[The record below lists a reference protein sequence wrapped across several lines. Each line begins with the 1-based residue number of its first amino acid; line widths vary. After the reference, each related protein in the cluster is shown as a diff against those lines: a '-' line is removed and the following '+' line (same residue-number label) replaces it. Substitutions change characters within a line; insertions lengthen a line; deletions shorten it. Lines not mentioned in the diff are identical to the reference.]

1 MPILLDN
8 LDEAAKFSTAVEATK
23 VRTIKAV
30 TPKYFSSHLTGRGK
44 KQGLLNSSVIP
55 GRYPMGLDR
64 LSMGTTDLRYKMSQ
78 TSNAVTS
85 RIIPTG
91 TIVKRAYEQ
100 GYGRMTVPVPDDMDQ
115 FAVRLTDDTDT
126 FDVWASCSVQGLAMH
141 EDNSG
146 KTKVK
151 DLQISYRTMIYVV
164 PTKQDEDIDDL
175 NDQRLTLL
183 VNDLATI
190 DHDDPDFIEVDD
202 DDIDLF
208 DNEATDEFILTEDE
222 SYRERATLLSTTI
235 STFPSKSS
243 KMSAANQ
250 AWAIADWSYAPA
262 EDAENLP
269 WDEIFRATGISHSR
283 KRDFLDTLAT
293 FYAEYSVYDNI
304 TDSAQRWSSD
314 DIADDI
320 HDVIDALVSKKH
332 SYDDEQLAQMVYELR
347 YMEQYNV
354 PLSAYRKIYE
364 SINMLCDPQTASL
377 LVKQN
382 MNLLMNDT
390 LNDLSGKRDQLERAP
405 ETIKTIPVQRQLSP
419 QQLAAV
425 CSTEPLILTQA
436 GAGAGKSTVILARI
450 QQLGLCGV
458 NPADITVLSFTNAAA
473 DNIIRKNPDVRSM
486 TIARMIHD
494 LYMSYF
500 PTHELSSVETIAN
513 SLGIY
518 MPKDPFAFQFANKL
532 RNLEGRNSEG
542 AHTALN
548 NFIESHL
555 EQTIDALNLIKQTS
569 LELEIIL
576 AYQMID
582 KMPLPAGLNIRHL
595 IIDEVQDNSVFEF
608 IYLLRLVNKLN
619 CSLFIVGDASQT
631 LYEFRSAN
639 PKALNALEASGVFTP
654 YKLETN
660 YRSNQEVLD
669 MANVHLLS
677 EIEANQLAQIR
688 LRANSLTPVTAN
700 SFQEK
705 VRVVH
710 EHYTADR
717 KFLTDLPMLLSKHVN
732 SYIQEC
738 LGRGEQ
744 VAFLA
749 FTRREAFAIQKRLE
763 ELFPGRSVIS
773 MISDRRRASTFF
785 SSFIEHHW
793 SDIEAV
799 DPANASFVFTKE
811 LVSRGPG
818 ANPNAQAALAK
829 MASEWWTASALTIQ
843 GWVYEY
849 QAGIITKEVFFDRLK
864 KCILDHEIRH
874 NSIRDALM
882 HRNNEERKIR
892 NLETKADLIVSTVHG
907 VKGLEFDNV
916 VVVYKDQSDMTE
928 EKKRLYYVAFTRAK
942 NSLFVLSHGTTLSAR
957 IVSDYNLIV
966 DSLTNPVS
974 GNDVDDDGENH
985 AVDAIV
991 VDEDDVLDAIEDA
1004 IPDQN
1009 TTAQAVQA
1017 VLSAPTGPT
1026 GPIAPTDAANVV
1038 TPDIIASVIN
1048 GLSSEADATTSDE

>member
-1 MPILLDN
+1 MPILLDDI
-8 LDEAAKFSTAVEATK
+8 DEAAKFSTAVEATK
-23 VRTIKAV
+23 ARTIKAV

-44 KQGLLNSSVIP
+44 KQGLLNNSVIP
-55 GRYPMGLDR
+55 GSYPMGLDR

-126 FDVWASCSVQGLAMH
+126 FDVWASCSVQGLTMR

-164 PTKQDEDIDDL
+164 PPKQDEDIDDL
-175 NDQRLTLL
+175 NDQMLTRPI
-183 VNDLATI
+183 NDLATI
-190 DHDDPDFIEVDD
+190 DHDDPEFIEVDD
-202 DDIDLF
+202 DDIALF
-208 DNEATDEFILTEDE
+208 DDEATDEFILTEDE

-235 STFPSKSS
+235 STFLNKSS

-269 WDEIFRATGISHSR
+269 WNKIFRATGINHSR
-283 KRDFLDTLAT
+283 KRDFLDTLAK
-293 FYAEYSVYDNI
+293 FYADYSVYDNI

-314 DIADDI
+314 DIANDI

-390 LNDLSGKRDQLERAP
+390 LSDLGSKRDQLERAP

-458 NPADITVLSFTNAAA
+458 NPSDITVLSFTNAAA
-473 DNIIRKNPDVRSM
+473 DNIIKKNPNVRSM

-494 LYMSYF
+494 LYMTYF
-500 PTHELSSVETIAN
+500 STHELSSVETIAN

-518 MPKDPFAFQFANKL
+518 MPKDPFAFQFADKL
-532 RNLEGRNSEG
+532 RKLEGRNSEG

-555 EQTIDALNLIKQTS
+555 EQTVDALNLIKQTS

-608 IYLLRLVNKLN
+608 IYLLRLVNKLG
-619 CSLFIVGDASQT
+619 CSLFIVG
-631 LYEFRSAN
+631 
-639 PKALNALEASGVFTP
+639 
-654 YKLETN
+654 
-660 YRSNQEVLD
+660 
-669 MANVHLLS
+669 
-677 EIEANQLAQIR
+677 
-688 LRANSLTPVTAN
+688 
-700 SFQEK
+700 
-705 VRVVH
+705 
-710 EHYTADR
+710 
-717 KFLTDLPMLLSKHVN
+717 KH
-732 SYIQEC
+732 C
-738 LGRGEQ
+738 
-744 VAFLA
+744 
-749 FTRREAFAIQKRLE
+749 
-763 ELFPGRSVIS
+763 
-773 MISDRRRASTFF
+773 
-785 SSFIEHHW
+785 
-793 SDIEAV
+793 
-799 DPANASFVFTKE
+799 
-811 LVSRGPG
+811 
-818 ANPNAQAALAK
+818 
-829 MASEWWTASALTIQ
+829 
-843 GWVYEY
+843 
-849 QAGIITKEVFFDRLK
+849 
-864 KCILDHEIRH
+864 
-874 NSIRDALM
+874 
-882 HRNNEERKIR
+882 
-892 NLETKADLIVSTVHG
+892 
-907 VKGLEFDNV
+907 
-916 VVVYKDQSDMTE
+916 
-928 EKKRLYYVAFTRAK
+928 
-942 NSLFVLSHGTTLSAR
+942 SH
-957 IVSDYNLIV
+957 
-966 DSLTNPVS
+966 
-974 GNDVDDDGENH
+974 
-985 AVDAIV
+985 
-991 VDEDDVLDAIEDA
+991 
-1004 IPDQN
+1004 
-1009 TTAQAVQA
+1009 
-1017 VLSAPTGPT
+1017 
-1026 GPIAPTDAANVV
+1026 
-1038 TPDIIASVIN
+1038 
-1048 GLSSEADATTSDE
+1048 

>member
-8 LDEAAKFSTAVEATK
+8 IDEAAKFSTAVEATK
-23 VRTIKAV
+23 ARTIKTV

-55 GRYPMGLDR
+55 GRYPMGMDR

-126 FDVWASCSVQGLAMH
+126 FDVWASCSAQGLAMR

-164 PTKQDEDIDDL
+164 PPKQDEDIDDL
-175 NDQRLTLL
+175 SDQMLARLI
-183 VNDLATI
+183 NDLGTI
-190 DHDDPDFIEVDD
+190 DPDDPDFIEVDD
-202 DDIDLF
+202 DDIALF
-208 DNEATDEFILTEDE
+208 DDGADDTLILTEDE
-222 SYRERATLLSTTI
+222 TYRERATLLSTTI
-235 STFPSKSS
+235 STFPNKAV
-243 KMSAANQ
+243 KMSNANL

-390 LNDLSGKRDQLERAP
+390 LSDLGSKRDQLERAP

-473 DNIIRKNPDVRSM
+473 DNIIKKNPNVRSM

-555 EQTIDALNLIKQTS
+555 EQTVDALNLIKQTS

-688 LRANSLTPVTAN
+688 LRANSLTPVTTN

-738 LGRGEQ
+738 LNRGEQ

-793 SDIEAV
+793 SGIEAV

-966 DSLTNPVS
+966 DSLTNPAS
-974 GNDVDDDGENH
+974 GNDGDDDGENH

-1004 IPDQN
+1004 IPDQ
-1009 TTAQAVQA
+1009 TATAQSAQA
-1017 VLSAPTGPT
+1017 VLSAPTV
-1026 GPIAPTDAANVV
+1026 PIAPTDTANVV

-1048 GLSSEADATTSDE
+1048 GLGSEADATTSDE

>member
-8 LDEAAKFSTAVEATK
+8 IDEAAKFSTAVEATK
-23 VRTIKAV
+23 ARTIKTV

-55 GRYPMGLDR
+55 GRYPMGMDR

-126 FDVWASCSVQGLAMH
+126 FDVWASCSVQGLAMR

-164 PTKQDEDIDDL
+164 PPKQDEDIDDL
-175 NDQRLTLL
+175 NDQMLARLI
-183 VNDLATI
+183 NDLATI
-190 DHDDPDFIEVDD
+190 DPDDPDFIEVDD

-208 DNEATDEFILTEDE
+208 DDEATDEFIVTEDE

-235 STFPSKSS
+235 STFPNKSV

-304 TDSAQRWSSD
+304 ADSAQRWSSD

-425 CSTEPLILTQA
+425 QSTDPLILTQA

-582 KMPLPAGLNIRHL
+582 KMPLPAGLNIRYL

-688 LRANSLTPVTAN
+688 LRANSLTPVTAE

-738 LGRGEQ
+738 LNRGEQ

-799 DPANASFVFTKE
+799 DPTNASFVFTKE

-892 NLETKADLIVSTVHG
+892 NMETKADLIVSTVHG

-966 DSLTNPVS
+966 DSLTNPAS
-974 GNDVDDDGENH
+974 GNDIDDDGENH

-1009 TTAQAVQA
+1009 TTAQS
-1017 VLSAPTGPT
+1017 VLSVPSV
-1026 GPIAPTDAANVV
+1026 PIAPTDAANVV

-1048 GLSSEADATTSDE
+1048 GLGSEADATTSDE

>member
-8 LDEAAKFSTAVEATK
+8 IDETAKFSTAVEATK
-23 VRTIKAV
+23 ARTIKAA

-126 FDVWASCSVQGLAMH
+126 FDVWASCSVQGLAMR

-164 PTKQDEDIDDL
+164 PPKQTEDIDDL
-175 NDQRLTLL
+175 SDQRLTLL

-190 DHDDPDFIEVDD
+190 DHDDPEFIEVDD

-208 DNEATDEFILTEDE
+208 DDEATDEFILTEDE

-250 AWAIADWSYAPA
+250 AWTIADWSYAPA

-269 WDEIFRATGISHSR
+269 WDEIFRATGINHSR

-494 LYMSYF
+494 LYMTYF

-555 EQTIDALNLIKQTS
+555 EQTVDALNLIKQTS

-608 IYLLRLVNKLN
+608 IYLLRLVNKLG

-793 SDIEAV
+793 GDIEAV

-818 ANPNAQAALAK
+818 NNPNAQATLAK
-829 MASEWWTASALTIQ
+829 MASEWWAASALTIQ

-849 QAGIITKEVFFDRLK
+849 QAGIITKSVFFDRLK

-916 VVVYKDQSDMTE
+916 VVIYKDQSDMSE

-966 DSLTNPVS
+966 DSLTNPTS
-974 GNDVDDDGENH
+974 GNGVDDDGENH

-1009 TTAQAVQA
+1009 ATVQSVQPANTNTT
-1017 VLSAPTGPT
+1017 S
-1026 GPIAPTDAANVV
+1026 VV
-1038 TPDIIASVIN
+1038 TPDIIAGVIN
-1048 GLSSEADATTSDE
+1048 GLNSGTDTMASED

>member
-8 LDEAAKFSTAVEATK
+8 IDEAAKFSTAVEATK
-23 VRTIKAV
+23 ARTIKAV

-126 FDVWASCSVQGLAMH
+126 FDVWASCSVQGLAMR

-146 KTKVK
+146 KAKVK

-164 PTKQDEDIDDL
+164 PPKQTEDIDNL
-175 NDQRLTLL
+175 SDQRLTLL
-183 VNDLATI
+183 VNDIGTI
-190 DHDDPDFIEVDD
+190 DPDDPDFIEVDD
-202 DDIDLF
+202 DDIALF
-208 DNEATDEFILTEDE
+208 DDEVDDTLILTEDE
-222 SYRERATLLSTTI
+222 SYRERATLISTTI
-235 STFPSKSS
+235 STFPNKAVR
-243 KMSAANQ
+243 MSNANL

-269 WDEIFRATGISHSR
+269 WDEIFRATGINHSR

-390 LNDLSGKRDQLERAP
+390 LNALSGKRDQLERAP

-425 CSTEPLILTQA
+425 QSTEPLILTQA

-500 PTHELSSVETIAN
+500 PAHELSSVETIAN

-555 EQTIDALNLIKQTS
+555 EQTVDALNLIKQTS

-576 AYQMID
+576 AYQMTD

-608 IYLLRLVNKLN
+608 IYLLRLVNKLG
-619 CSLFIVGDASQT
+619 CSLFIVGDCSQT

-639 PKALNALEASGVFTP
+639 PKALNALESSGVFTP

-677 EIEANQLAQIR
+677 EIEANQFAQIR
-688 LRANSLTPVTAN
+688 LRANSLTPVTAE

-892 NLETKADLIVSTVHG
+892 NMETKADLIVSTVHG

-1009 TTAQAVQA
+1009 TTVLSAQAVPS
-1017 VLSAPTGPT
+1017 V
-1026 GPIAPTDAANVV
+1026 PITPTDTANVV

-1048 GLSSEADATTSDE
+1048 GLSSEADTTTSDE

>member
-1 MPILLDN
+1 MPILLN
-8 LDEAAKFSTAVEATK
+8 NIDEAAKFSTAVEATK
-23 VRTIKAV
+23 ARTIKAV

-100 GYGRMTVPVPDDMDQ
+100 GYGRMTVLVPDDMDQ

-126 FDVWASCSVQGLAMH
+126 FDVWASCSVQGLAMR

-164 PTKQDEDIDDL
+164 PPKQGEDIDDL
-175 NDQRLTLL
+175 SDQMLARLI
-183 VNDLATI
+183 NDLGTI
-190 DHDDPDFIEVDD
+190 DPDDPDFIEVDD
-202 DDIDLF
+202 DDIALF
-208 DNEATDEFILTEDE
+208 DDEADDTLILTEDE

-235 STFPSKSS
+235 STFPNKAVR
-243 KMSAANQ
+243 MSNANL

-304 TDSAQRWSSD
+304 TDSAQRWSND

-494 LYMSYF
+494 LYMGYF

-892 NLETKADLIVSTVHG
+892 NMETKADLIVSTVHG

-966 DSLTNPVS
+966 DSLTNPAS
-974 GNDVDDDGENH
+974 GNDGDDDGENH

-991 VDEDDVLDAIEDA
+991 IEEDDVLDAIEDA

-1009 TTAQAVQA
+1009 ATAQAV
-1017 VLSAPTGPT
+1017 LSVPSV
-1026 GPIAPTDAANVV
+1026 PIAPTDTVNVV

-1048 GLSSEADATTSDE
+1048 GLSSEADTTTSDE

>member
-8 LDEAAKFSTAVEATK
+8 IDEAAKFSTAVEATK
-23 VRTIKAV
+23 ARTIKTV

-100 GYGRMTVPVPDDMDQ
+100 GYGRMIVPVPDDMDQ
-115 FAVRLTDDTDT
+115 FAVRFTDDTDT
-126 FDVWASCSVQGLAMH
+126 FDVWASCSVQGLAMR

-146 KTKVK
+146 KAKVK

-164 PTKQDEDIDDL
+164 PPKQDEDIDDL
-175 NDQRLTLL
+175 SDQRLTLL

-190 DHDDPDFIEVDD
+190 DHDDPDFTEVDD
-202 DDIDLF
+202 DDIALF
-208 DNEATDEFILTEDE
+208 DDEATDEFILTEDE

-235 STFPSKSS
+235 STFPNKAV
-243 KMSAANQ
+243 KMSNANL

-304 TDSAQRWSSD
+304 TDSAQSWSSD

-354 PLSAYRKIYE
+354 PLSAYSKIYE

-390 LNDLSGKRDQLERAP
+390 LSDLGSKRDQLERAP

-473 DNIIRKNPDVRSM
+473 DNIIKKNPNVRSM

-555 EQTIDALNLIKQTS
+555 EQTVDALNLIKQTS

-608 IYLLRLVNKLN
+608 IYLLRLVNKLG

-705 VRVVH
+705 VHVVH

-732 SYIQEC
+732 PYIQEC

-916 VVVYKDQSDMTE
+916 VVIYKDQSDMTE

-966 DSLTNPVS
+966 DSLTNPAY

-1009 TTAQAVQA
+1009 ATAQSAQA
-1017 VLSAPTGPT
+1017 VLSAPTV
-1026 GPIAPTDAANVV
+1026 PIAPTDTANVV

>member
-8 LDEAAKFSTAVEATK
+8 IDEAAKFSTAVEATK
-23 VRTIKAV
+23 ARTIKAV

-126 FDVWASCSVQGLAMH
+126 FDVWASCSVQGLAMR

-164 PTKQDEDIDDL
+164 PPKQDEDIDDL
-175 NDQRLTLL
+175 SDQMLARLI
-183 VNDLATI
+183 NDLGTI
-190 DHDDPDFIEVDD
+190 DPDDPDFIEVDD

-208 DNEATDEFILTEDE
+208 DDEADDTLILTEDE

-235 STFPSKSS
+235 STFPNKAVR
-243 KMSAANQ
+243 MSNANL

-269 WDEIFRATGISHSR
+269 WDEIFRATGINHSR

-304 TDSAQRWSSD
+304 MDSAQSWSSD

-390 LNDLSGKRDQLERAP
+390 LNALSGKRDQLERAP

-425 CSTEPLILTQA
+425 QSTEPLILTQA

-473 DNIIRKNPDVRSM
+473 DNIIKKNPNVRSM

-518 MPKDPFAFQFANKL
+518 MPQDPFAFQFANKL
-532 RNLEGRNSEG
+532 RNLEGRNSKG

-732 SYIQEC
+732 PYIQEC

-966 DSLTNPVS
+966 DSLTNPAS

-985 AVDAIV
+985 AVDVIV
-991 VDEDDVLDAIEDA
+991 VDKDDVLNVIEDA

-1009 TTAQAVQA
+1009 AT
-1017 VLSAPTGPT
+1017 VLSVPAV
-1026 GPIAPTDAANVV
+1026 PIAPTDAANVV

-1048 GLSSEADATTSDE
+1048 GLNPEADATTSDE

>member
-8 LDEAAKFSTAVEATK
+8 IDEAAKFSTAVEATK
-23 VRTIKAV
+23 ARTIKAV

-126 FDVWASCSVQGLAMH
+126 FDVWASCSVQGLAMR

-164 PTKQDEDIDDL
+164 PPKQDEDIDDL
-175 NDQRLTLL
+175 SDQRLTLL

-202 DDIDLF
+202 DDIALF
-208 DNEATDEFILTEDE
+208 DDEATDEFILTEDE
-222 SYRERATLLSTTI
+222 CYRERATLLSTTI
-235 STFPSKSS
+235 STFPNKVV
-243 KMSAANQ
+243 KMSNTNL
-250 AWAIADWSYAPA
+250 AWTIVDWSYAPA

-269 WDEIFRATGISHSR
+269 WDEIFRATRINPSR
-283 KRDFLDTLAT
+283 KRDFLDTLAK
-293 FYAEYSVYDNI
+293 FYANYSVYDNI

-390 LNDLSGKRDQLERAP
+390 LNALSSKRDQLERAP

-458 NPADITVLSFTNAAA
+458 NPTDITVLSFTNAAA
-473 DNIIRKNPDVRSM
+473 DNIIKKNPNVRSM

-494 LYMSYF
+494 LYMTYF

-518 MPKDPFAFQFANKL
+518 MPQDPFAFQFAERL
-532 RNLEGRNSEG
+532 RRLEGRNSEG

-892 NLETKADLIVSTVHG
+892 NMETKADLIVSTVHG

-966 DSLTNPVS
+966 DSLTNPAS

-1009 TTAQAVQA
+1009 ATAQAV
-1017 VLSAPTGPT
+1017 LSVPSV
-1026 GPIAPTDAANVV
+1026 PIAPANTNTADTV

-1048 GLSSEADATTSDE
+1048 GLGSEADATTSDE

>member
-8 LDEAAKFSTAVEATK
+8 IDEAAKFSTAVEATK
-23 VRTIKAV
+23 ARTIKAV

-64 LSMGTTDLRYKMSQ
+64 NTMGTTDLRYKMSQ

-126 FDVWASCSVQGLAMH
+126 FDVWASCSVQGLAMR

-164 PTKQDEDIDDL
+164 PPKQDEDIDDL
-175 NDQRLTLL
+175 NDQMLARLI
-183 VNDLATI
+183 NDLGTI
-190 DHDDPDFIEVDD
+190 DPDDPDFIEVDD
-202 DDIDLF
+202 DDIALF
-208 DNEATDEFILTEDE
+208 DDEATDEFILTEDE
-222 SYRERATLLSTTI
+222 CYRERATLLSTTI
-235 STFPSKSS
+235 STFPNKAV
-243 KMSAANQ
+243 KMSNTNL
-250 AWAIADWSYAPA
+250 AWAIVDWSYAPA

-269 WDEIFRATGISHSR
+269 WDEIFRATGINHSR

-390 LNDLSGKRDQLERAP
+390 LNALSGKRDQLERAP

-458 NPADITVLSFTNAAA
+458 NPTDITVLSFTNAAA
-473 DNIIRKNPDVRSM
+473 DNIIKKNPNVRSM

-518 MPKDPFAFQFANKL
+518 MPKNPFAFQFANKL

-555 EQTIDALNLIKQTS
+555 EQTVDALNLIKQTS

-818 ANPNAQAALAK
+818 ANPDAQAALAK

-1009 TTAQAVQA
+1009 TTVQSAQAVPS
-1017 VLSAPTGPT
+1017 V
-1026 GPIAPTDAANVV
+1026 PITPTDTANVV

-1048 GLSSEADATTSDE
+1048 GLSSEADTTTSDE

>member
-8 LDEAAKFSTAVEATK
+8 IDEAAKFSTAVEATK
-23 VRTIKAV
+23 ARTIKAV

-64 LSMGTTDLRYKMSQ
+64 LSIGTTDLRYKMSQ

-126 FDVWASCSVQGLAMH
+126 FDVWASCSVQGLAMR

-146 KTKVK
+146 KAKVK

-164 PTKQDEDIDDL
+164 PPKQTEDINDL
-175 NDQRLTLL
+175 SDQRLTLL
-183 VNDLATI
+183 ANDLATI

-202 DDIDLF
+202 DDIALF
-208 DNEATDEFILTEDE
+208 DDEADDTLILTEDE
-222 SYRERATLLSTTI
+222 GYRKRATLLSTTI
-235 STFPSKSS
+235 STFPNKAV
-243 KMSAANQ
+243 KMSNANL

-304 TDSAQRWSSD
+304 TDSAQRWSND

-473 DNIIRKNPDVRSM
+473 DNIIRKNPNVRSM

-494 LYMSYF
+494 LYMGYF
-500 PTHELSSVETIAN
+500 PTHQLSSVETIAN

-555 EQTIDALNLIKQTS
+555 EQTVDALNLIKQTS

-688 LRANSLTPVTAN
+688 LRANSLTPVTAD

-738 LGRGEQ
+738 LDRGEQ

-849 QAGIITKEVFFDRLK
+849 QAGIIPKEVFFDRLK

-966 DSLTNPVS
+966 DSLTNPAS
-974 GNDVDDDGENH
+974 GNDGDDDGENH

-1009 TTAQAVQA
+1009 ATVQSAQA
-1017 VLSAPTGPT
+1017 VLSVPSV
-1026 GPIAPTDAANVV
+1026 PIAPTDAANVV

-1048 GLSSEADATTSDE
+1048 SLSSEADATTSDE

>member
-8 LDEAAKFSTAVEATK
+8 IDEAAKFSTAVEATK
-23 VRTIKAV
+23 ARTIKTV

-55 GRYPMGLDR
+55 GRYPMGMDR

-126 FDVWASCSVQGLAMH
+126 FDVWASCSVQGLAMR

-164 PTKQDEDIDDL
+164 PPKQDEDIDDL
-175 NDQRLTLL
+175 NDQMLARLI
-183 VNDLATI
+183 NDLGTI
-190 DHDDPDFIEVDD
+190 DPDDPDFIEVDD

-208 DNEATDEFILTEDE
+208 DNEATDKFILTEDE

-235 STFPSKSS
+235 STFPNKAV
-243 KMSAANQ
+243 KMSNANL

-269 WDEIFRATGISHSR
+269 WDEIFRATGINHSR

-436 GAGAGKSTVILARI
+436 GAGAGKSAVILARI

-494 LYMSYF
+494 LYMGYF

-555 EQTIDALNLIKQTS
+555 EQTVDALNLIKQTS

-688 LRANSLTPVTAN
+688 LRANSLTPVTAE

-744 VAFLA
+744 IAFLA

-811 LVSRGPG
+811 LVNRGPG

-864 KCILDHEIRH
+864 KCILDHEIHH

-892 NLETKADLIVSTVHG
+892 NMETKANLIVSTVHG

-966 DSLTNPVS
+966 DSLTNPAS

-1009 TTAQAVQA
+1009 ATAQSAQA
-1017 VLSAPTGPT
+1017 VLSASTV
-1026 GPIAPTDAANVV
+1026 PIAPTDTANVV

-1048 GLSSEADATTSDE
+1048 GLSSEADATTSDK

>member
-23 VRTIKAV
+23 ARTIKAV

-64 LSMGTTDLRYKMSQ
+64 NTMGTTDLRYKMSQ

-115 FAVRLTDDTDT
+115 FTVRLTDDTDT
-126 FDVWASCSVQGLAMH
+126 FDVWASCSVQGLAMR

-146 KTKVK
+146 KAKVK

-164 PTKQDEDIDDL
+164 PPKQDEDIDDL
-175 NDQRLTLL
+175 NDQMLARL

-202 DDIDLF
+202 DDIALF
-208 DNEATDEFILTEDE
+208 DDEATDEFILTEDE
-222 SYRERATLLSTTI
+222 CYRERATLLSTTI
-235 STFPSKSS
+235 STFPNKAV
-243 KMSAANQ
+243 KMSNTNL
-250 AWAIADWSYAPA
+250 AWTIVDWSYAPA

-269 WDEIFRATGISHSR
+269 WDEIFRATRINPSR
-283 KRDFLDTLAT
+283 KRDFLDTLAK
-293 FYAEYSVYDNI
+293 FYANYSVYDNI

-320 HDVIDALVSKKH
+320 HDVIDALVSKKY

-390 LNDLSGKRDQLERAP
+390 LNALSGKRDQLERAP

-458 NPADITVLSFTNAAA
+458 NPSDITVLSFTNAAA
-473 DNIIRKNPDVRSM
+473 DNIIKKNPNVRSM

-518 MPKDPFAFQFANKL
+518 MPQDPFAFQFANKL

-555 EQTIDALNLIKQTS
+555 EQTVDALNLIKQTS

-717 KFLTDLPMLLSKHVN
+717 KFLADLPVLLSKHVN

-966 DSLTNPVS
+966 DSLTNLAS
-974 GNDVDDDGENH
+974 GNDGDDDGENH

-1009 TTAQAVQA
+1009 ATAQA
-1017 VLSAPTGPT
+1017 VLSAPTV
-1026 GPIAPTDAANVV
+1026 PIAPTDAANVV

-1048 GLSSEADATTSDE
+1048 GLGSEADATTSDE

>member
-8 LDEAAKFSTAVEATK
+8 IDEAAKFSTAVEATK

-115 FAVRLTDDTDT
+115 FTVRLTDDTDT
-126 FDVWASCSVQGLAMH
+126 FDVWASCSVQGLAMR

-164 PTKQDEDIDDL
+164 PPKQDEDIDDL
-175 NDQRLTLL
+175 NDQMLARLI
-183 VNDLATI
+183 NDLGTI
-190 DHDDPDFIEVDD
+190 DHDDPDFTEVDD
-202 DDIDLF
+202 DDIALF
-208 DNEATDEFILTEDE
+208 DDEATDEFIVTEDE

-235 STFPSKSS
+235 STFFPNKAVR
-243 KMSAANQ
+243 MSNANL

-304 TDSAQRWSSD
+304 TDNAQRWSSD

-332 SYDDEQLAQMVYELR
+332 FYDDEQLAQMVYELR

-390 LNDLSGKRDQLERAP
+390 LNELSGKRDQLERAP

-425 CSTEPLILTQA
+425 QSTEPLILTQA

-494 LYMSYF
+494 LYMGYF

-717 KFLTDLPMLLSKHVN
+717 NFLTDLPMLLSKHVN

-829 MASEWWTASALTIQ
+829 MASEWWIASALTIQ

-966 DSLTNPVS
+966 DSLTNPTS

-1004 IPDQN
+1004 IPSDQ
-1009 TTAQAVQA
+1009 
-1017 VLSAPTGPT
+1017 
-1026 GPIAPTDAANVV
+1026 TDAAQVGTTQPAQNDLDQIRSIV
-1038 TPDIIASVIN
+1038 A
-1048 GLSSEADATTSDE
+1048 GLTADPSDPTTDED

>member
-8 LDEAAKFSTAVEATK
+8 IDEAAKFSTAVEATK
-23 VRTIKAV
+23 ARTIKAV

-64 LSMGTTDLRYKMSQ
+64 NTMGTTDLRYKMSQ

-126 FDVWASCSVQGLAMH
+126 FDVWASCSVQGLAMR

-146 KTKVK
+146 KAKVK

-164 PTKQDEDIDDL
+164 PPKQTEDINDL
-175 NDQRLTLL
+175 SDQRLTLL
-183 VNDLATI
+183 ANDLATI
-190 DHDDPDFIEVDD
+190 DPDDPDFIEVDD

-243 KMSAANQ
+243 KMSNANL
-250 AWAIADWSYAPA
+250 AWAITDWSYAPA

-269 WDEIFRATGISHSR
+269 WDEIFRATSISHSR

-473 DNIIRKNPDVRSM
+473 DNIIKKNPNVRSM

-518 MPKDPFAFQFANKL
+518 MPQDPFAFQFANKL

-966 DSLTNPVS
+966 DSLTNPAS
-974 GNDVDDDGENH
+974 GNDGDDDGENH

-1009 TTAQAVQA
+1009 AT
-1017 VLSAPTGPT
+1017 VLSVPAV
-1026 GPIAPTDAANVV
+1026 PIAPTDAANVV

-1048 GLSSEADATTSDE
+1048 GLNPEADATTSDE

>member
-8 LDEAAKFSTAVEATK
+8 IDEAAKFSTAVEATK
-23 VRTIKAV
+23 ARTIKTV

-55 GRYPMGLDR
+55 GRYPMGMDR

-126 FDVWASCSVQGLAMH
+126 FDVWASCSAQGLAMR

-164 PTKQDEDIDDL
+164 PPKQDEDIDDL
-175 NDQRLTLL
+175 SDQMLARLI
-183 VNDLATI
+183 NDLGTI
-190 DHDDPDFIEVDD
+190 DPDDPDFIEVDD
-202 DDIDLF
+202 DDIALF
-208 DNEATDEFILTEDE
+208 DDGADDTLILTEDE
-222 SYRERATLLSTTI
+222 TYRERATLLSTTI
-235 STFPSKSS
+235 STFPNKAV
-243 KMSAANQ
+243 KMSNANL

-390 LNDLSGKRDQLERAP
+390 LSDLGSKRDQLERAP

-473 DNIIRKNPDVRSM
+473 DNIIKKNPNVRSM

-555 EQTIDALNLIKQTS
+555 EQTVDALNLIKQTS

-688 LRANSLTPVTAN
+688 LRANSLTPVTTN

-738 LGRGEQ
+738 LNRGEQ

-966 DSLTNPVS
+966 DSLTNPAS
-974 GNDVDDDGENH
+974 GNDGDDDGENH

-1004 IPDQN
+1004 IPDQ
-1009 TTAQAVQA
+1009 TATAQSAQA
-1017 VLSAPTGPT
+1017 VLSAPTV
-1026 GPIAPTDAANVV
+1026 PIAPTDTANVV

-1048 GLSSEADATTSDE
+1048 GLGSEADATTSDE

>member
-8 LDEAAKFSTAVEATK
+8 IDEAAKFSTAVETTK
-23 VRTIKAV
+23 ARTIKAV

-55 GRYPMGLDR
+55 GRYPMRLDR

-85 RIIPTG
+85 RIIPTS

-100 GYGRMTVPVPDDMDQ
+100 GYSRMTVPVPDDMDQ

-126 FDVWASCSVQGLAMH
+126 FDVWASCSVQGLALR

-164 PTKQDEDIDDL
+164 PPKQTEDIDDL
-175 NDQRLTLL
+175 SDQRLTLL

-190 DHDDPDFIEVDD
+190 DPDDPDFIEVDD

-208 DNEATDEFILTEDE
+208 DDEADDTLILTEDE

-235 STFPSKSS
+235 STFPNKAV
-243 KMSAANQ
+243 KMSNANL

-269 WDEIFRATGISHSR
+269 WDEIFRATGINHSR
-283 KRDFLDTLAT
+283 KRDFLDTLAK
-293 FYAEYSVYDNI
+293 FYTNYSVYDAI
-304 TDSAQRWSSD
+304 ADSAQRWSSD

-320 HDVIDALVSKKH
+320 YDAIDALVSKKRP
-332 SYDDEQLAQMVYELR
+332 YNDEQLAQMVYELR

-390 LNDLSGKRDQLERAP
+390 LNALSGKRDQLERAP

-425 CSTEPLILTQA
+425 QSTEPLILTQA
-436 GAGAGKSTVILARI
+436 GAGAGKSTVILERI
-450 QQLGLCGV
+450 TQLGLCGV
-458 NPADITVLSFTNAAA
+458 NPVDITVLSFTNAAA
-473 DNIIRKNPDVRSM
+473 DNIIKKNPNVRSM

-518 MPKDPFAFQFANKL
+518 MPQDPFAFQFANKL

-555 EQTIDALNLIKQTS
+555 EQTVDALNLIKQTS

-608 IYLLRLVNKLN
+608 IYLLRLVNKLG
-619 CSLFIVGDASQT
+619 CSLFIVG
-631 LYEFRSAN
+631 
-639 PKALNALEASGVFTP
+639 
-654 YKLETN
+654 
-660 YRSNQEVLD
+660 
-669 MANVHLLS
+669 
-677 EIEANQLAQIR
+677 
-688 LRANSLTPVTAN
+688 
-700 SFQEK
+700 
-705 VRVVH
+705 
-710 EHYTADR
+710 
-717 KFLTDLPMLLSKHVN
+717 KH
-732 SYIQEC
+732 C
-738 LGRGEQ
+738 
-744 VAFLA
+744 
-749 FTRREAFAIQKRLE
+749 
-763 ELFPGRSVIS
+763 
-773 MISDRRRASTFF
+773 
-785 SSFIEHHW
+785 
-793 SDIEAV
+793 
-799 DPANASFVFTKE
+799 
-811 LVSRGPG
+811 
-818 ANPNAQAALAK
+818 
-829 MASEWWTASALTIQ
+829 
-843 GWVYEY
+843 
-849 QAGIITKEVFFDRLK
+849 
-864 KCILDHEIRH
+864 
-874 NSIRDALM
+874 
-882 HRNNEERKIR
+882 
-892 NLETKADLIVSTVHG
+892 
-907 VKGLEFDNV
+907 
-916 VVVYKDQSDMTE
+916 
-928 EKKRLYYVAFTRAK
+928 
-942 NSLFVLSHGTTLSAR
+942 SH
-957 IVSDYNLIV
+957 
-966 DSLTNPVS
+966 
-974 GNDVDDDGENH
+974 
-985 AVDAIV
+985 
-991 VDEDDVLDAIEDA
+991 
-1004 IPDQN
+1004 
-1009 TTAQAVQA
+1009 
-1017 VLSAPTGPT
+1017 
-1026 GPIAPTDAANVV
+1026 
-1038 TPDIIASVIN
+1038 
-1048 GLSSEADATTSDE
+1048 

>member
-8 LDEAAKFSTAVEATK
+8 IDEAAKFSTAVEATK
-23 VRTIKAV
+23 ARTIKTV

-126 FDVWASCSVQGLAMH
+126 FDVWASCSVQGLAMR

-164 PTKQDEDIDDL
+164 PPKQDEDIDDL
-175 NDQRLTLL
+175 NDQMLARLI
-183 VNDLATI
+183 NDLGTI
-190 DHDDPDFIEVDD
+190 DPDDPDFIEVDD
-202 DDIDLF
+202 DDIALF
-208 DNEATDEFILTEDE
+208 DDEADDTLILTEDE
-222 SYRERATLLSTTI
+222 SYRKRATLLSTTI
-235 STFPSKSS
+235 STFPNKAVR
-243 KMSAANQ
+243 MSNANL

-293 FYAEYSVYDNI
+293 FYADYSVYNNI
-304 TDSAQRWSSD
+304 TDSAQSWSSD

-320 HDVIDALVSKKH
+320 HDVIDALVSKKY

-390 LNDLSGKRDQLERAP
+390 LNALSGKRDQLERAP

-425 CSTEPLILTQA
+425 QSTEPLILTQA

-532 RNLEGRNSEG
+532 RNLEGRNSKG

-555 EQTIDALNLIKQTS
+555 EQTVDALNLIKQTS

-688 LRANSLTPVTAN
+688 LQANSLTPVTAN

-849 QAGIITKEVFFDRLK
+849 QAGIITKKGFFDRLK

-892 NLETKADLIVSTVHG
+892 NMETKADLIVSTVHG

-916 VVVYKDQSDMTE
+916 VVIYKDQSDMTE

-966 DSLTNPVS
+966 DSLTNPAS
-974 GNDVDDDGENH
+974 GNDGDDDGENH

-1004 IPDQN
+1004 IPDQKA
-1009 TTAQAVQA
+1009 TAQS
-1017 VLSAPTGPT
+1017 VLSVPSV
-1026 GPIAPTDAANVV
+1026 PIAPTDAANVV

-1048 GLSSEADATTSDE
+1048 GLGSEADATTSDE

>member
-23 VRTIKAV
+23 ARTIKAV

-64 LSMGTTDLRYKMSQ
+64 NTMGTTDLRYKMSQ

-126 FDVWASCSVQGLAMH
+126 FDVWASCSVQGLAMR

-164 PTKQDEDIDDL
+164 PPKQDEDIDDL
-175 NDQRLTLL
+175 SDQMLARLINELG
-183 VNDLATI
+183 TI
-190 DHDDPDFIEVDD
+190 DPDDPDFIEVDD
-202 DDIDLF
+202 DDIALF
-208 DNEATDEFILTEDE
+208 DDEADDTLILTEDE

-283 KRDFLDTLAT
+283 KRAFLDTLAT

-304 TDSAQRWSSD
+304 TDSAQRWSND

-354 PLSAYRKIYE
+354 PLSAYRKIYGF
-364 SINMLCDPQTASL
+364 INMLCDPQTASL

-608 IYLLRLVNKLN
+608 IYLLRLVNKLG

-710 EHYTADR
+710 EHYTADQR
-717 KFLTDLPMLLSKHVN
+717 FLTDLPMLLSKHVN

-738 LGRGEQ
+738 LNRGEQ

-785 SSFIEHHW
+785 SSFIERHW

-882 HRNNEERKIR
+882 HHNNEERKIR

-916 VVVYKDQSDMTE
+916 VVIYKDQSDMTE

-966 DSLTNPVS
+966 DSLTNPAS
-974 GNDVDDDGENH
+974 GNDGDDDGENH

-1009 TTAQAVQA
+1009 ATVQ
-1017 VLSAPTGPT
+1017 SAPTGPT
-1026 GPIAPTDAANVV
+1026 VPTVPTDAANVV

-1048 GLSSEADATTSDE
+1048 GLGSEADATTSDE

>member
-8 LDEAAKFSTAVEATK
+8 IDEAAKFSTAVEATK
-23 VRTIKAV
+23 ARTIKAV

-126 FDVWASCSVQGLAMH
+126 FDVWASCSVQGLAMR

-164 PTKQDEDIDDL
+164 PPKQDEDIDDL
-175 NDQRLTLL
+175 SDQMLARLI
-183 VNDLATI
+183 NDLGTI
-190 DHDDPDFIEVDD
+190 DPDDPDFIEVDD

-208 DNEATDEFILTEDE
+208 DDEADDTLILTEDE

-473 DNIIRKNPDVRSM
+473 DNIIKKNRNVRSM

-500 PTHELSSVETIAN
+500 PSHELSSVETIAN

-548 NFIESHL
+548 NFIEAHL

-688 LRANSLTPVTAN
+688 LRANSLTPVTAD

-738 LGRGEQ
+738 LDRGEQ

-916 VVVYKDQSDMTE
+916 VVIYKDQSDMTE

-1009 TTAQAVQA
+1009 TTAQAV
-1017 VLSAPTGPT
+1017 PT
-1026 GPIAPTDAANVV
+1026 GPIAPTDVANVV

>member
-8 LDEAAKFSTAVEATK
+8 IDEAAKFSTAVEATK
-23 VRTIKAV
+23 ARTIKAV

-64 LSMGTTDLRYKMSQ
+64 NTMGTTDLRYKMSQ

-85 RIIPTG
+85 RIVPTG

-126 FDVWASCSVQGLAMH
+126 FDVWASCHVQGLAMR

-146 KTKVK
+146 KSKVK
-151 DLQISYRTMIYVV
+151 DLQISYRTVLYVV
-164 PTKQDEDIDDL
+164 PPKQDEDIDDL
-175 NDQRLTLL
+175 NDQMLARL
-183 VNDLATI
+183 VNDLDTI
-190 DHDDPDFIEVDD
+190 DPDDPDFIEVDD
-202 DDIDLF
+202 DDIALF
-208 DNEATDEFILTEDE
+208 DDEADDSFIVTEDE
-222 SYRERATLLSTTI
+222 SYRTRATLLSTTI
-235 STFPSKSS
+235 STFPNKAV
-243 KMSAANQ
+243 KMSNANL

-269 WDEIFRATGISHSR
+269 WDEIFRATSINHSR

-390 LNDLSGKRDQLERAP
+390 LSDLGSKRGSLERAP

-473 DNIIRKNPDVRSM
+473 DNIIKKNPNVRSM

-608 IYLLRLVNKLN
+608 IYLLRLVNKLG
-619 CSLFIVGDASQT
+619 CSLFIVGDCSQT

-639 PKALNALEASGVFTP
+639 PKALNALESSDVFTP

-677 EIEANQLAQIR
+677 EIEANQFAQIR
-688 LRANSLTPVTAN
+688 LRANSLTPVTAE

-717 KFLTDLPMLLSKHVN
+717 KFLTDLPMLLSKHVYA
-732 SYIQEC
+732 YIQEC

-849 QAGIITKEVFFDRLK
+849 QASIITKEVFFDRLK

-966 DSLTNPVS
+966 DSLTNPTS
-974 GNDVDDDGENH
+974 GNDGDDDGENH

-991 VDEDDVLDAIEDA
+991 VDEDDVLDVIENSL
-1004 IPDQN
+1004 PDQN
-1009 TTAQAVQA
+1009 ATVQSAQA
-1017 VLSAPTGPT
+1017 VLSAPTV
-1026 GPIAPTDAANVV
+1026 PIAPTDTANVV

-1048 GLSSEADATTSDE
+1048 GLNSEADATTSDE

>member
-8 LDEAAKFSTAVEATK
+8 IDEAAKFSTAVEATK
-23 VRTIKAV
+23 AHTIKAA

-85 RIIPTG
+85 RIVPTG

-100 GYGRMTVPVPDDMDQ
+100 GYGRMTLPVPDDMDQ

-126 FDVWASCSVQGLAMH
+126 FDVWASCSVQGLAMR

-151 DLQISYRTMIYVV
+151 DLQISYRTVLYVV
-164 PTKQDEDIDDL
+164 PPKQDEDIDDL
-175 NDQRLTLL
+175 SDQRLTLL
-183 VNDLATI
+183 INDLDAI
-190 DHDDPDFIEVDD
+190 DPDDPEFIEVDD
-202 DDIDLF
+202 DDIALF
-208 DNEATDEFILTEDE
+208 DDEADNTLILTEDE
-222 SYRERATLLSTTI
+222 SYRERANLLSTTI
-235 STFPSKSS
+235 STFPNKSS

-262 EDAENLP
+262 EDAEHLP
-269 WDEIFRATGISHSR
+269 WDEIFRATGINHSR
-283 KRDFLDTLAT
+283 KRDFLDTLAE
-293 FYAEYSVYDNI
+293 FYADYSVYDNI

-354 PLSAYRKIYE
+354 PLSAYKKIYA

-390 LNDLSGKRDQLERAP
+390 LSDLGSKRDQLERAP

-425 CSTEPLILTQA
+425 RSTEPLILTQA
-436 GAGAGKSTVILARI
+436 GAGAGKSTVILERI

-473 DNIIRKNPDVRSM
+473 DNIIKKNPNVRSM

-494 LYMSYF
+494 LYMTYF

-518 MPKDPFAFQFANKL
+518 MPGDPFAFQFAEKL
-532 RNLEGRNSEG
+532 RRLEGRNSEG

-555 EQTIDALNLIKQTS
+555 EQTVDALNLIKQTS

-582 KMPLPAGLNIRHL
+582 RMPLPAGLNIRHL

-608 IYLLRLVNKLN
+608 IYLLRLVNKLG
-619 CSLFIVGDASQT
+619 CSLFIVG
-631 LYEFRSAN
+631 
-639 PKALNALEASGVFTP
+639 
-654 YKLETN
+654 
-660 YRSNQEVLD
+660 
-669 MANVHLLS
+669 
-677 EIEANQLAQIR
+677 
-688 LRANSLTPVTAN
+688 
-700 SFQEK
+700 
-705 VRVVH
+705 
-710 EHYTADR
+710 
-717 KFLTDLPMLLSKHVN
+717 KH
-732 SYIQEC
+732 C
-738 LGRGEQ
+738 
-744 VAFLA
+744 
-749 FTRREAFAIQKRLE
+749 
-763 ELFPGRSVIS
+763 
-773 MISDRRRASTFF
+773 
-785 SSFIEHHW
+785 
-793 SDIEAV
+793 
-799 DPANASFVFTKE
+799 
-811 LVSRGPG
+811 SR
-818 ANPNAQAALAK
+818 
-829 MASEWWTASALTIQ
+829 
-843 GWVYEY
+843 
-849 QAGIITKEVFFDRLK
+849 
-864 KCILDHEIRH
+864 
-874 NSIRDALM
+874 
-882 HRNNEERKIR
+882 
-892 NLETKADLIVSTVHG
+892 
-907 VKGLEFDNV
+907 
-916 VVVYKDQSDMTE
+916 
-928 EKKRLYYVAFTRAK
+928 
-942 NSLFVLSHGTTLSAR
+942 
-957 IVSDYNLIV
+957 
-966 DSLTNPVS
+966 
-974 GNDVDDDGENH
+974 
-985 AVDAIV
+985 
-991 VDEDDVLDAIEDA
+991 
-1004 IPDQN
+1004 
-1009 TTAQAVQA
+1009 
-1017 VLSAPTGPT
+1017 
-1026 GPIAPTDAANVV
+1026 
-1038 TPDIIASVIN
+1038 
-1048 GLSSEADATTSDE
+1048 

>member
-8 LDEAAKFSTAVEATK
+8 IDEAAKFSTAVEATK
-23 VRTIKAV
+23 ARTIKAV

-126 FDVWASCSVQGLAMH
+126 FDVWASCSVQGLAMR

-164 PTKQDEDIDDL
+164 PPKQDEDIDDL
-175 NDQRLTLL
+175 NDQMLARLI
-183 VNDLATI
+183 NDLGTI
-190 DHDDPDFIEVDD
+190 DHDDPDFTEVDD
-202 DDIDLF
+202 DDIALF
-208 DNEATDEFILTEDE
+208 DDEADDTLIFTEDE

-235 STFPSKSS
+235 STFPNKAVR
-243 KMSAANQ
+243 MSNANL

-269 WDEIFRATGISHSR
+269 WDEIFRATGINHSR

-473 DNIIRKNPDVRSM
+473 DNIIKKNPNVRSM

-494 LYMSYF
+494 LYMTYF

-518 MPKDPFAFQFANKL
+518 MPQDPFAFQFANKL

-555 EQTIDALNLIKQTS
+555 EQTVDALNLIKQTS

-732 SYIQEC
+732 SYIQDC

-966 DSLTNPVS
+966 DSLTNPAS

-1004 IPDQN
+1004 IPDQ
-1009 TTAQAVQA
+1009 TATAQA
-1017 VLSAPTGPT
+1017 VLSAPTV
-1026 GPIAPTDAANVV
+1026 PIAPTDTANVV

-1048 GLSSEADATTSDE
+1048 GLGSEADATTSDE

>member
-8 LDEAAKFSTAVEATK
+8 IDEAAKFSTAVEATK
-23 VRTIKAV
+23 ARTIKAV

-64 LSMGTTDLRYKMSQ
+64 NTMGTTDLRYKMSQ

-115 FAVRLTDDTDT
+115 FAMRLTDDTDT
-126 FDVWASCSVQGLAMH
+126 FDVWASCSVQGLAMR

-164 PTKQDEDIDDL
+164 PPKQTEDIDDL
-175 NDQRLTLL
+175 IDQRLTLL
-183 VNDLATI
+183 ANDLATI

-202 DDIDLF
+202 DGIALF
-208 DNEATDEFILTEDE
+208 DDEADDTLILTEDE

-235 STFPSKSS
+235 STFPNKAV
-243 KMSAANQ
+243 KMSNANL

-269 WDEIFRATGISHSR
+269 WDEIFRATGINHSR
-283 KRDFLDTLAT
+283 KHNFLDTLAT

-314 DIADDI
+314 GIADDI

-364 SINMLCDPQTASL
+364 YINMLCDPQTASL

-436 GAGAGKSTVILARI
+436 GAGAGKSTVILERI
-450 QQLGLCGV
+450 QQLSLCGV

-473 DNIIRKNPDVRSM
+473 DNIIKKNRNVRSM

-500 PTHELSSVETIAN
+500 STHELSSVETIAN

-532 RNLEGRNSEG
+532 RNLEGRNSES

-608 IYLLRLVNKLN
+608 IYLLRLVNKLG
-619 CSLFIVGDASQT
+619 CSLFIVGDCSQT

-639 PKALNALEASGVFTP
+639 PKALNALESSGVFTP

-677 EIEANQLAQIR
+677 EIEANQFAQIR
-688 LRANSLTPVTAN
+688 LRANSLTPVTAD

-793 SDIEAV
+793 SDIKAV

-849 QAGIITKEVFFDRLK
+849 QAGIITKEVFFDCLK

-892 NLETKADLIVSTVHG
+892 NMETKADLIVSTVHG

-966 DSLTNPVS
+966 DSLTNPAS
-974 GNDVDDDGENH
+974 GNDGDDDGENH

-1009 TTAQAVQA
+1009 ATAQSAQA
-1017 VLSAPTGPT
+1017 VLSAPT

-1048 GLSSEADATTSDE
+1048 SLSSEADATTSDE

>member
-8 LDEAAKFSTAVEATK
+8 IDEAAKFSTAVEATK
-23 VRTIKAV
+23 ARTIKAV

-55 GRYPMGLDR
+55 GRYPMGMDR

-126 FDVWASCSVQGLAMH
+126 FDVWASCSVQGLAMR

-164 PTKQDEDIDDL
+164 PPKQDEDIDDL
-175 NDQRLTLL
+175 SDQMLARLI
-183 VNDLATI
+183 NDLGTI
-190 DHDDPDFIEVDD
+190 NPDDPDFIEVDD
-202 DDIDLF
+202 DDIALF
-208 DNEATDEFILTEDE
+208 DDEADDTLILTEDE

-235 STFPSKSS
+235 STFPNKAV

-269 WDEIFRATGISHSR
+269 WNEIFRATGISHSR
-283 KRDFLDTLAT
+283 KRDFLDTLAK
-293 FYAEYSVYDNI
+293 FYANYSVYDNI

-390 LNDLSGKRDQLERAP
+390 LNALSGKRDQLERAP

-425 CSTEPLILTQA
+425 QSTEPLILTQA

-458 NPADITVLSFTNAAA
+458 NPTDITVLSFTNAAA
-473 DNIIRKNPDVRSM
+473 NNIIKKNPNVRSM

-608 IYLLRLVNKLN
+608 IYLLRLVNKLG
-619 CSLFIVGDASQT
+619 CSLFIVGDCSQT

-639 PKALNALEASGVFTP
+639 PKALNALESSGVFTP

-677 EIEANQLAQIR
+677 EIEANQFAQIR

-738 LGRGEQ
+738 LNRGEQ

-773 MISDRRRASTFF
+773 MISDRRRRASTFF

-849 QAGIITKEVFFDRLK
+849 QAGIITKEVFFDRLRE
-864 KCILDHEIRH
+864 CILDHEIRH

-966 DSLTNPVS
+966 DSLTNPAS

-1004 IPDQN
+1004 IPSDQ
-1009 TTAQAVQA
+1009 
-1017 VLSAPTGPT
+1017 
-1026 GPIAPTDAANVV
+1026 TDAAQVGTTQPAQNDLDQIRSIV
-1038 TPDIIASVIN
+1038 A
-1048 GLSSEADATTSDE
+1048 GLTTDPSDPTTDED

>member
-8 LDEAAKFSTAVEATK
+8 IDEAAKFSTAVEATK
-23 VRTIKAV
+23 ARTIKAV

-115 FAVRLTDDTDT
+115 FTVRLTNDTDT
-126 FDVWASCSVQGLAMH
+126 FDVWASCSVQGLAMR

-146 KTKVK
+146 KAKVK

-164 PTKQDEDIDDL
+164 PPKQDEDIDDL
-175 NDQRLTLL
+175 NDQMLARLI
-183 VNDLATI
+183 NDLGTI
-190 DHDDPDFIEVDD
+190 NPDDPDFIEVDD
-202 DDIDLF
+202 DDIALF
-208 DNEATDEFILTEDE
+208 DDEADDTLILTEDE

-235 STFPSKSS
+235 STFPNKAV
-243 KMSAANQ
+243 KMSNANL

-390 LNDLSGKRDQLERAP
+390 LSDLGSKRDQLERAP

-458 NPADITVLSFTNAAA
+458 NPSDITVLSFTNAAA
-473 DNIIRKNPDVRSM
+473 DNIIKKNPNVRSM

-494 LYMSYF
+494 LYMTYF

-518 MPKDPFAFQFANKL
+518 MPQDPFAFQFANKL

-555 EQTIDALNLIKQTS
+555 EQTVDALNLIKQTS

-608 IYLLRLVNKLN
+608 IYLLRLVNKLG
-619 CSLFIVGDASQT
+619 CSLFIVGDCSQT

-639 PKALNALEASGVFTP
+639 PKALNALESSGVFTP

-677 EIEANQLAQIR
+677 EIEANQFAQIR

-738 LGRGEQ
+738 LNRGEQ

-966 DSLTNPVS
+966 DSLTNPAS
-974 GNDVDDDGENH
+974 GNDGDDDGENH

-1004 IPDQN
+1004 IPDRN
-1009 TTAQAVQA
+1009 ATVRS
-1017 VLSAPTGPT
+1017 VLSAPT

-1048 GLSSEADATTSDE
+1048 GLGSEADATTSDD

>member
-8 LDEAAKFSTAVEATK
+8 IDEAAKFSTAVEATK
-23 VRTIKAV
+23 ARTIKAV

-55 GRYPMGLDR
+55 GRYPMGMDR

-126 FDVWASCSVQGLAMH
+126 FDVWASCSVQGLAMR

-164 PTKQDEDIDDL
+164 PPKQDEDIDDL
-175 NDQRLTLL
+175 NDQMLARLI
-183 VNDLATI
+183 NDLGTI
-190 DHDDPDFIEVDD
+190 DPDDPDFIEVDD
-202 DDIDLF
+202 DDIALF
-208 DNEATDEFILTEDE
+208 DDEADDTLILTEDE

-235 STFPSKSS
+235 STFPNKAVR
-243 KMSAANQ
+243 MSNANL
-250 AWAIADWSYAPA
+250 AWAIANWSYAPA

-269 WDEIFRATGISHSR
+269 WDEIFRATGINHSR

-425 CSTEPLILTQA
+425 QSTEPLILTQA

-473 DNIIRKNPDVRSM
+473 DNIIKKNPNVRSM

-494 LYMSYF
+494 LYMTYF
-500 PTHELSSVETIAN
+500 PSHELSSVETIAN

-966 DSLTNPVS
+966 DSLTNPIS
-974 GNDVDDDGENH
+974 GNDGDDDGENH

-1009 TTAQAVQA
+1009 TTAQAV
-1017 VLSAPTGPT
+1017 LSVPSV
-1026 GPIAPTDAANVV
+1026 PIAPTDAANVV
-1038 TPDIIASVIN
+1038 TPDIIAGVIN
-1048 GLSSEADATTSDE
+1048 GLGSEADATTSDE

>member
-8 LDEAAKFSTAVEATK
+8 IDEAAKFSTAVEATK
-23 VRTIKAV
+23 ACTIKTV

-55 GRYPMGLDR
+55 GRYPMGMDR

-126 FDVWASCSVQGLAMH
+126 FDVWASCSVQGLAMR

-164 PTKQDEDIDDL
+164 PPKQDEDIDDL
-175 NDQRLTLL
+175 NDQMLARLI
-183 VNDLATI
+183 NDLGTI
-190 DHDDPDFIEVDD
+190 DPDDPDFIEVDD
-202 DDIDLF
+202 DDIALF
-208 DNEATDEFILTEDE
+208 DDEADDTLILTEDE

-235 STFPSKSS
+235 STFPNKAVR
-243 KMSAANQ
+243 MSNANL

-269 WDEIFRATGISHSR
+269 WDEIFRATGINHSR

-304 TDSAQRWSSD
+304 ADSAQRWSSD

-494 LYMSYF
+494 LYMGYF

-518 MPKDPFAFQFANKL
+518 MPKDLFAFQFANKL

-555 EQTIDALNLIKQTS
+555 EQTVDALNLIKQTS

-608 IYLLRLVNKLN
+608 IYLLRLVNKLG
-619 CSLFIVGDASQT
+619 CSLFIVG
-631 LYEFRSAN
+631 
-639 PKALNALEASGVFTP
+639 
-654 YKLETN
+654 
-660 YRSNQEVLD
+660 
-669 MANVHLLS
+669 
-677 EIEANQLAQIR
+677 
-688 LRANSLTPVTAN
+688 
-700 SFQEK
+700 
-705 VRVVH
+705 
-710 EHYTADR
+710 
-717 KFLTDLPMLLSKHVN
+717 KH
-732 SYIQEC
+732 C
-738 LGRGEQ
+738 
-744 VAFLA
+744 
-749 FTRREAFAIQKRLE
+749 
-763 ELFPGRSVIS
+763 
-773 MISDRRRASTFF
+773 
-785 SSFIEHHW
+785 
-793 SDIEAV
+793 
-799 DPANASFVFTKE
+799 
-811 LVSRGPG
+811 SR
-818 ANPNAQAALAK
+818 
-829 MASEWWTASALTIQ
+829 
-843 GWVYEY
+843 
-849 QAGIITKEVFFDRLK
+849 
-864 KCILDHEIRH
+864 
-874 NSIRDALM
+874 
-882 HRNNEERKIR
+882 
-892 NLETKADLIVSTVHG
+892 
-907 VKGLEFDNV
+907 
-916 VVVYKDQSDMTE
+916 
-928 EKKRLYYVAFTRAK
+928 
-942 NSLFVLSHGTTLSAR
+942 
-957 IVSDYNLIV
+957 
-966 DSLTNPVS
+966 
-974 GNDVDDDGENH
+974 
-985 AVDAIV
+985 
-991 VDEDDVLDAIEDA
+991 
-1004 IPDQN
+1004 
-1009 TTAQAVQA
+1009 
-1017 VLSAPTGPT
+1017 
-1026 GPIAPTDAANVV
+1026 
-1038 TPDIIASVIN
+1038 
-1048 GLSSEADATTSDE
+1048 

>member
-8 LDEAAKFSTAVEATK
+8 IDEAAKFSTVVEATK
-23 VRTIKAV
+23 ARTIKAV

-126 FDVWASCSVQGLAMH
+126 FDVWASCSVQGLAMR
-141 EDNSG
+141 EDSSG
-146 KTKVK
+146 KAKVK

-164 PTKQDEDIDDL
+164 PPKQDEDIDDL
-175 NDQRLTLL
+175 SDQRLTLL
-183 VNDLATI
+183 ANDLATI
-190 DHDDPDFIEVDD
+190 DPNDPDFIKVDD
-202 DDIDLF
+202 DDIALF
-208 DNEATDEFILTEDE
+208 DEADDTIILTEDE

-235 STFPSKSS
+235 STFPNKAV
-243 KMSAANQ
+243 KMSNANL
-250 AWAIADWSYAPA
+250 AWAIVDWSYAPA
-262 EDAENLP
+262 EDVENLP
-269 WDEIFRATGISHSR
+269 WDEIFRATGINHSR
-283 KRDFLDTLAT
+283 KRDFLDTLTT

-304 TDSAQRWSSD
+304 TDSAQSWSSD

-390 LNDLSGKRDQLERAP
+390 LNALSGKRDQLERAP

-425 CSTEPLILTQA
+425 QSTEPLILTQA

-450 QQLGLCGV
+450 QQLGLCGI

-473 DNIIRKNPDVRSM
+473 DNIIKKNPNVRSM

-518 MPKDPFAFQFANKL
+518 MPQDPFAFQFANKL
-532 RNLEGRNSEG
+532 RNLEGRNSKG
-542 AHTALN
+542 AHTAWN

-555 EQTIDALNLIKQTS
+555 EQTVDALNLIKQTS

-660 YRSNQEVLD
+660 YRSNQEVLG

-763 ELFPGRSVIS
+763 ELFPGCSVIS

-966 DSLTNPVS
+966 DSLTNPAS
-974 GNDVDDDGENH
+974 GNDDDDDGENH

-1009 TTAQAVQA
+1009 ATAQSAQA
-1017 VLSAPTGPT
+1017 VLSAPTM
-1026 GPIAPTDAANVV
+1026 PIAPTDTANVV

-1048 GLSSEADATTSDE
+1048 GLDSEADATTSDE

>member
-8 LDEAAKFSTAVEATK
+8 IDEAAKFSTAVEATK
-23 VRTIKAV
+23 ARTIKAV

-64 LSMGTTDLRYKMSQ
+64 NTMGTTDLRYKMSQ

-126 FDVWASCSVQGLAMH
+126 FDVWASCSVQGLAMR

-146 KTKVK
+146 KAKVK

-164 PTKQDEDIDDL
+164 PPKQDEDIDDL
-175 NDQRLTLL
+175 SDQRLTLL

-202 DDIDLF
+202 DDIALF
-208 DNEATDEFILTEDE
+208 DDEATDEFIVTEDE
-222 SYRERATLLSTTI
+222 SYRERATLLNTTI

-293 FYAEYSVYDNI
+293 FYAEYNVYDNI
-304 TDSAQRWSSD
+304 ADSAQRWSSD

-405 ETIKTIPVQRQLSP
+405 ETIKTIPVQRQLSH

-555 EQTIDALNLIKQTS
+555 EQTVDALNLIKQTS

-608 IYLLRLVNKLN
+608 IYLLRLVNKLG
-619 CSLFIVGDASQT
+619 CSLFIVGDCSQT

-639 PKALNALEASGVFTP
+639 PKALNALESSGVFTP

-677 EIEANQLAQIR
+677 EIEANQFAQIR
-688 LRANSLTPVTAN
+688 LRANSLTPVTAE

-966 DSLTNPVS
+966 DSLTNPAS
-974 GNDVDDDGENH
+974 GNDGDDDGENH

-991 VDEDDVLDAIEDA
+991 VDEDDVLDAIEGA

-1009 TTAQAVQA
+1009 ATVQA
-1017 VLSAPTGPT
+1017 VPSV
-1026 GPIAPTDAANVV
+1026 PIAPANTNTADAV

-1048 GLSSEADATTSDE
+1048 GLSSEADTTTSDE

>member
-8 LDEAAKFSTAVEATK
+8 IDEAAKFSTAVEATK
-23 VRTIKAV
+23 ARTIKAV

-115 FAVRLTDDTDT
+115 FTVRLTNDTDT
-126 FDVWASCSVQGLAMH
+126 FDVWASCSVQGLAMR

-146 KTKVK
+146 KAKVK

-164 PTKQDEDIDDL
+164 PPKQDEDIDDL
-175 NDQRLTLL
+175 NDQMLARLI
-183 VNDLATI
+183 NDLGTI
-190 DHDDPDFIEVDD
+190 NPDDPDFIEVDD
-202 DDIDLF
+202 DDIALF
-208 DNEATDEFILTEDE
+208 DDEADDTLILTEDE

-235 STFPSKSS
+235 STFPNKAV
-243 KMSAANQ
+243 KMSNANL

-390 LNDLSGKRDQLERAP
+390 LSDLGSKRDQLERAP

-458 NPADITVLSFTNAAA
+458 NPSDITVLSFTNAAA
-473 DNIIRKNPDVRSM
+473 DNIIKKNPNVRSM

-494 LYMSYF
+494 LYMTYF

-518 MPKDPFAFQFANKL
+518 MPQDPFAFQFANKL

-555 EQTIDALNLIKQTS
+555 EQTVDALNLIKQTS

-608 IYLLRLVNKLN
+608 IYLLRLVNKLG
-619 CSLFIVGDASQT
+619 CSLFIVGDCSQT

-639 PKALNALEASGVFTP
+639 PKALNALESSGVFTP

-677 EIEANQLAQIR
+677 EIEANQFAQIR

-738 LGRGEQ
+738 LNRGEQ

-966 DSLTNPVS
+966 DSLTNPAS
-974 GNDVDDDGENH
+974 GNDGDDDGENH

-1004 IPDQN
+1004 IPDRN
-1009 TTAQAVQA
+1009 ATVRS
-1017 VLSAPTGPT
+1017 VLSAPT

-1048 GLSSEADATTSDE
+1048 GLGSEADATTSDE